1 MSPGSI
7 FPDRSFDFVILEKTL
22 QTVTRPQQVLREM
35 LRVGR
40 VGVVSFPNFGH
51 WRIREHIRTKG
62 TMPVTP
68 SLPDEW
74 YNTPNIRMLTIL
86 DFEEFCER
94 NKVEIVERYSF
105 ADGQY
110 GPMEEDDNFNAEEA
124 LYVLRR
130 QGSANGQ

>member
-1 MSPGSI
+1 M
-7 FPDRSFDFVILEKTL
+7 ILEKTL
-22 QTVTRPQQVLREM
+22 QTVTRPEQVLREM

-68 SLPDEW
+68 SLPHEW
-74 YNTPNIRMLTIL
+74 YNTPNIRMLTVL
-86 DFEEFCER
+86 DFELFCER

-105 ADGQY
+105 ADGEY

-130 QGSANGQ
+130 PAASNGR